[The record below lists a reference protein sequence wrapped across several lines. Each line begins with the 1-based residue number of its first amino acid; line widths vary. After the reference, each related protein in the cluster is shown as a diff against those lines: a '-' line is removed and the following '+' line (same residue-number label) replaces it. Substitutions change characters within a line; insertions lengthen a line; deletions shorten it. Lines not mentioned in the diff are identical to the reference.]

1 MSTSGSPPVPTSLG
15 ARIADLRDQRGM
27 KQHELAKHADL
38 SVTFLS
44 EVENGHRKPGADGLL
59 RLADALETTLDYLVK
74 GELPRPSK
82 REPVVF
88 PSELAAYAEE
98 EEMSLQEARQLLSAR
113 DMVVARRSGS
123 SEADDKARAYSKD
136 QWRRLH
142 EWLKQSPR

>member
-1 MSTSGSPPVPTSLG
+1 MSTTGRPPLPPTLG
-15 ARIADLRDQRGM
+15 ARVAALRDERGF
-27 KQHELAKHADL
+27 KQQELARSADL

-44 EVENGHRKPGADGLL
+44 EVENDHRKPGADALL

-74 GELPRPSK
+74 GELPQPLM
-82 REPVVF
+82 REPVVV

-98 EEMSLQEARQLLSAR
+98 QDLSLQEARQLLSAR

-123 SEADDKARAYSKD
+123 TGSDDRSRTYSKE

>member
-1 MSTSGSPPVPTSLG
+1 MSTTGNPPVPATLG
-15 ARIADLRDQRGM
+15 ARVAALRDQRGF
-27 KQHELAKHADL
+27 KQQDLARSAEL

-44 EVENGHRKPGADGLL
+44 EVENGHRKPGADALL

-74 GELPRPSK
+74 GELRQPPV
-82 REPVVF
+82 REPVVI
-88 PSELAAYAEE
+88 PAGLAAYAEE
-98 EEMSLQEARQLLSAR
+98 QDISLQEARQLLSAR

-123 SEADDKARAYSKD
+123 GEGDDKSRVYSKE